1 MKKAPK
7 IEYGIEIVK
16 PWSKEM
22 YDHNF
27 KVADEVRNIVKKK
40 WEDEYKTAEA
50 EYDAEYADEDFTPE
64 GFEYAEWQDNANIA
78 MMDLHEAV
86 IVVGYGSG
94 FEMHQVDEDFH
105 NELETAGYWRMKEIA
120 EELDIKLDKGFIG
133 LK

>member
-50 EYDAEYADEDFTPE
+50 KYDAEYEDEDFTPE
-64 GFEYAEWQDNANIA
+64 GFEYAEWQANANIA

-105 NELETAGYWRMKEIA
+105 NELETAAYWRMKEIA

>member
-7 IEYGIEIVK
+7 IEYGIKIVK

-50 EYDAEYADEDFTPE
+50 EYDAEYVDEDFTPE
-64 GFEYAEWQDNANIA
+64 GFEYAEWLSYQTDELVSLN
-78 MMDLHEAV
+78 EAV
-86 IVVGYGSG
+86 IVVGYGPG
-94 FEMHQVDEDFH
+94 FEMRQIDEDFH
-105 NELETAGYWRMKEIA
+105 NELETAAYWRMKEIA